1 MTAQKP
7 KNRSAQEVIPPLM
20 LATLGIIGVVL
31 LYLLVPGFQSIEL
44 VLLATV
50 ACVAAGYTQRIVRG
64 VITIVILYIAT
75 GVAATFYQVAAPYT
89 GLVKAILTLPL
100 TGDFSFDVNLNNGT
114 LAFSFGLLTVLT
126 WLVLEIAMRV
136 SFQDTSLP
144 GLGVLDNLG
153 GVIVYLIIGVLVASL
168 LFNALGYGR
177 LRPAHDKALLRPAFN
192 QVIHLHYV
200 TQSFWFPRRPPAIY
214 TYDLSLPRGR

>member
-1 MTAQKP
+1 VTVQKP
-7 KNRSAQEVIPPLM
+7 KGRSAQEVIPPLI
-20 LATLGIIGVVL
+20 LATLGIIGVLL

-50 ACVAAGYTQRIVRG
+50 ACVAAGYTQGIVRG

-75 GVAATFYQVAAPYT
+75 GLAATFYQVAAPYT

-100 TGDFSFDVNLNNGT
+100 TGNFSLDVTLDNGT

-153 GVIVYLIIGVLVASL
+153 GVIVYLIVGVLVASL

-177 LRPAHDKALLRPAFN
+177 LRPTHDRALLRPAFS
-192 QVIHLHYV
+192 QVVYLHYA

-214 TYDLSLPRGR
+214 TYDPSLPRGR

>member
-1 MTAQKP
+1 MTAQRP
-7 KNRSAQEVIPPLM
+7 KSSAQEVIPPLI
-20 LATLGIIGVVL
+20 LATLGIIGIVS
-31 LYLLVPGFQSIEL
+31 LYLLVPEFQPIEL

-50 ACVAAGYTQRIVRG
+50 ACVAAGYTQGIVRG
-64 VITIVILYIAT
+64 IITIVILYIAT
-75 GVAATFYQVAAPYT
+75 GVAAVFYQVTAPYT
-89 GLVKAILTLPL
+89 GLVKTILTLPL
-100 TGDFSFDVNLNNGT
+100 TGNFSLDVNLNNST

-126 WLVLEIAMRV
+126 WLVLEIAIRV

-153 GVIVYLIIGVLVASL
+153 GVIAYLIVGVLVASL

-192 QVIHLHYV
+192 QVIYLHYV
-200 TQSFWFPRRPPAIY
+200 TQSFWFPGRPPAIY